1 MEMAEEKKP
10 ITVPDWA
17 VKLILGGS
25 AIGVGGYIVYYW
37 VSGGALADAAKKE
50 LTYWADEYAREF
62 KKITDEGRIPTETEE
77 WALQKK
83 AERMDDAYAK
93 LASIYDK
100 APYIVLAA
108 FGIVAGAWLIHKLAR
123 DYWDTHVKDVRTPYA
138 GYICLREAIAIDL
151 HAAGNT
157 TLAVALHTQ
166 TQTVFQTL
174 YVPMMQAEVAALQ
187 AQIPTLVGSQLIWAQ
202 FLIQSLQIELAATI
216 PAIMAAAASI
226 LAWPPPPIFAT

>member
-1 MEMAEEKKP
+1 MVEEKKP

-50 LTYWADEYAREF
+50 LTYWTDEYAREL
-62 KKITDEGRIPTETEE
+62 KKITDEGRIPTQAEE
-77 WALQKK
+77 YALQKK
-83 AERMDDAYAK
+83 AERMDEAYSK

-100 APYIVLAA
+100 APYILLAA
-108 FGIVAGAWLIHKLAR
+108 LGIGAGAWLIHKLAR
-123 DYWDTHVKDVRTPYA
+123 DYWDTHVKDVKTPYA
-138 GYICLREAIAIDL
+138 GYICLRDAIAIDL

-166 TQTVFQTL
+166 TETMFAQI
-174 YVPMMQAEVAALQ
+174 YMPMMQAQVAMLQ
-187 AQIPTLVGSQLIWAQ
+187 AQIPTLVGAELIWAQ
-202 FLIQSLQIELAATI
+202 FLIQSLQIEMTATI

-226 LAWPPPPIFAT
+226 LAVPPPII

>member
-25 AIGVGGYIVYYW
+25 AIAVGGYIVYYW
-37 VSGGALADAAKKE
+37 VSGGAVAAAAKKE
-50 LTYWADEYAREF
+50 IEYWADEYAREF
-62 KKITDEGRIPTETEE
+62 KKIAAEGRIPTEAEE
-77 WALQKK
+77 WALKTKK
-83 AERMDDAYAK
+83 ERLDGAY
-93 LASIYDK
+93 SILFNIQNIARD
-100 APYIVLAA
+100 LMLSA

-123 DYWDTHVKDVRTPYA
+123 DYWDTHAKEVQTPA
-138 GYICLREAIAIDL
+138 SAVQLLREAIAIDL
-151 HAAGNT
+151 HAAGQT

-174 YVPMMQAEVAALQ
+174 YAPMMQAEVAALQ

-226 LAWPPPPIFAT
+226 LAVPPPILAT